1 MNHFK
6 KVLFSLFIFF
16 SAQGVFA
23 QSLPYKAPTDNAEIN
38 AVNGDYHLVWQD
50 NFDGTT
56 LDELNNWNIEVNGDG
71 GGNNELEYY
80 RRENIS
86 VGTEPV
92 SGANCLIITGKKES
106 YMGKTCT
113 SGRLNT
119 LGKMSFTHGKI
130 EARIKLPHT
139 ANGLWP
145 AFWML
150 GADFPIV
157 GWPNCGEMDIMEMGS
172 STGIFAGTQDRY
184 FSGTLHW
191 GETWVN
197 HPMYSIAITNSYGL
211 QDDFHLYTL
220 TWDST
225 AVKMYLDLDKYP
237 TNAPYYT
244 MTINQADVAPNPA
257 HYFHKPFS
265 VILNLAIGGDF
276 TGINTI
282 NNVTALANG
291 DVAMYID
298 YVRVYQLGVPG
309 ESYTGPALTALNQ
322 INSENGFKVYPNPF
336 SKSLTIETNDKVV
349 LVTLFNLSGKK
360 LMSVSNAS
368 NLNTSNLSKGIY
380 LLTVEDEYGKTG
392 TFKVVK

>member
-119 LGKMSFTHGKI
+119 
-130 EARIKLPHT
+130 
-139 ANGLWP
+139 
-145 AFWML
+145 
-150 GADFPIV
+150 
-157 GWPNCGEMDIMEMGS
+157 
-172 STGIFAGTQDRY
+172 
-184 FSGTLHW
+184 
-191 GETWVN
+191 
-197 HPMYSIAITNSYGL
+197 
-211 QDDFHLYTL
+211 
-220 TWDST
+220 
-225 AVKMYLDLDKYP
+225 
-237 TNAPYYT
+237 
-244 MTINQADVAPNPA
+244 
-257 HYFHKPFS
+257 
-265 VILNLAIGGDF
+265 
-276 TGINTI
+276 
-282 NNVTALANG
+282 
-291 DVAMYID
+291 
-298 YVRVYQLGVPG
+298 
-309 ESYTGPALTALNQ
+309 
-322 INSENGFKVYPNPF
+322 
-336 SKSLTIETNDKVV
+336 
-349 LVTLFNLSGKK
+349 
-360 LMSVSNAS
+360 
-368 NLNTSNLSKGIY
+368 
-380 LLTVEDEYGKTG
+380 
-392 TFKVVK
+392 